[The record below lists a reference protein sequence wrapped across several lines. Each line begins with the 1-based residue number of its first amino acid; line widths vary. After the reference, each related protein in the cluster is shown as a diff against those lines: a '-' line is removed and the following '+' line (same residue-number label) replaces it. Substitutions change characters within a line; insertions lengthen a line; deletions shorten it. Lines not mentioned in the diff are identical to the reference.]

1 MVLDLHAMVTAK
13 HQDKKE
19 PPPVRHSGHGAASL
33 IPHLKGRRPS
43 EQAQADDAA
52 SGAELTQPQPQPR
65 PQGTAGEPPQAG

>member
-1 MVLDLHAMVTAK
+1 MVLDLHAMVTGK
-13 HQDKKE
+13 SQDRKE

-52 SGAELTQPQPQPR
+52 SGAELTQPQPR
-65 PQGTAGEPPQAG
+65 PHQDTAGEPPEAG